1 MTDLATMER
10 ALNIIAVGVALQTA
24 LMIGGAVAAYLA
36 YRRATVAL
44 AGQLVELRSTT
55 DALSVTVTRA
65 AETVAHGAQVVS
77 SAVDDARQFAHNAA
91 AWLHTAAAVVT
102 TPRTAA
108 AVGLLRGVQWWKN
121 RRQAARAR
129 PVTHPF

>member
-77 SAVDDARQFAHNAA
+77 SAIDDARQSAHNAA